1 MFSFPLSFELSAFSL
16 NTHKEVAML
25 EKPKP
30 YDMLTDFVTGEEVP
44 NIGAEENRQGVERFL
59 VETKGYTKDDI
70 EVDADIKFTIGGEE
84 VHSNVDLVVSI
95 QGKRFMV
102 LRCVPGSLV
111 SRQRETLA
119 AARLLDAHQI
129 PFSVVTDGKDAQ
141 LLNTAT
147 GEVLDQ
153 GMGAI
158 PSKEEAIQRM
168 KEMKLQPFPQD
179 RLEREKII
187 FRSYDEMN
195 VNVQRKL
202 KRKGRN
208 T

>member
-1 MFSFPLSFELSAFSL
+1 
-16 NTHKEVAML
+16 ML

-30 YDMLTDFVTGEEVP
+30 YDMLTDFVTGNEVP
-44 NIGAEENRQGVERFL
+44 NIGAEENRQMVERFL
-59 VETKGYTKDDI
+59 VETKGYSKDDI
-70 EVDADIKFTIGGEE
+70 EVDADLKFTVGGEE
-84 VHSNVDLVVSI
+84 VHSNVDLVVRV

-119 AARLLDAHQI
+119 AARLLDVYQI
-129 PFSVVTDGKDAQ
+129 PFSVVTDGKDAE
-141 LLNTAT
+141 LLDTVT
-147 GEVLDQ
+147 GQVLDQ

-158 PSKEEAIQRM
+158 SPKEEAIQRM
-168 KEMKLQPFPQD
+168 KEIKLQPFPQD

-195 VNVQRKL
+195 INVQRKL
-202 KRKGRN
+202 KRKGRSA
-208 T
+208 